1 MKAFFFRLS
10 TLSRFRRWFFLM
22 NSLLLLSACA
32 STSRPNIPPSYAL
45 PKDNA
50 SPLVQHITPLTKAHP
65 NKTGFYPLGDGRA
78 ALLSRLALIDQAK
91 ASLDVQYYIYR
102 DDDTS
107 RLLTWHLYK
116 AAQRGVRI
124 RLLLDDMQS
133 RDDADF
139 AMLAAQPN
147 VQVRLFNPFSNRVL
161 RHTAFI
167 TNFDQSNRRMH
178 NKALI
183 ADGVLAITGGR
194 NIGDEYFSANKSVEF
209 GDLDLLMIG
218 NAVPQ
223 VERQFDEYWN
233 SPNAHP
239 IQRYHQMD
247 SLPNSALWAK
257 WEHQITQK
265 TRYSAYFK
273 SLLDTPLLI
282 QLKNQ
287 NLPFYWGEAKVI
299 YDNPNKVSGEQTQNP
314 LLDAITASLTQAKH
328 EYLLIS
334 PYFVPTQAGTQALV
348 NAVKQGKKV
357 TIITN
362 SLASNDVFS
371 VHGWYA
377 KYRKALLK
385 GGVSIYETKAPP
397 QITQQ
402 KRSMTGSSRTSLH
415 AKSFIVDH
423 SEVFVGSFNFDP
435 RSAHLNT
442 EMGVF
447 IDSPAFA
454 NDIYDALQVQ
464 LKRHAYRLKLNNK
477 NQIEWIDDHS
487 GKVYTTEPDASL
499 WQRIGAKASGWLPIE
514 KHL

>member
-1 MKAFFFRLS
+1 
-10 TLSRFRRWFFLM
+10 
-22 NSLLLLSACA
+22 
-32 STSRPNIPPSYAL
+32 
-45 PKDNA
+45 
-50 SPLVQHITPLTKAHP
+50 
-65 NKTGFYPLGDGRA
+65 
-78 ALLSRLALIDQAK
+78 
-91 ASLDVQYYIYR
+91 
-102 DDDTS
+102 
-107 RLLTWHLYK
+107 
-116 AAQRGVRI
+116 
-124 RLLLDDMQS
+124 MQT
-133 RDDADF
+133 RDDAAF

-147 VQVRLFNPFSNRVL
+147 VHVRLFNPFSNRIL

-167 TNFDQSNRRMH
+167 TNFDRSNRRMH

-223 VERQFDEYWN
+223 VEQQFDKYWN
-233 SPNAHP
+233 STNAHP
-239 IQRYHQMD
+239 IEHYHQINA
-247 SLPNSALWAK
+247 LPQAEQWALW
-257 WEHQITQK
+257 EDQITKK
-265 TRYSAYFK
+265 TRHSAYFK
-273 SLLDTPLLI
+273 SLLNTPLLI

-287 NLPFYWGEAKVI
+287 NLPFYWGKAEVI
-299 YDNPNKVSGEQTQNP
+299 YDNPNKVSGDQTHNP
-314 LLDAITASLTQAKH
+314 LLDAITDSLTNAKH

-334 PYFVPTQAGTQALV
+334 PYFVPTKAGTQALV
-348 NAVKQGKKV
+348 NAVKQGKQV

-385 GGVSIYETKAPP
+385 GGVIIYETKAPP
-397 QITQQ
+397 QMTKQ

-423 SEVFVGSFNFDP
+423 KEVFVGSFNFDP

-464 LKRHAYRLKLNNK
+464 LKKHAYRLKLNKK
-477 NQIEWIDDHS
+477 NQLEWIDDS
-487 GKVYTTEPDASL
+487 TNKIYTTEPDASL